1 MCISGET
8 YGNRDC
14 VPRCT
19 SFLLSNAL
27 LDLKRVDKWDK
38 CLKYRRNNHFQE
50 SPRTYLFKYCDLPQ
64 EDEGLKTKLVA
75 IWKGLGFVDED
86 IPSDDEAM
94 KKQCR
99 IIMIQQTMQPSSLQ
113 DHAFLICTKS

>member
-1 MCISGET
+1 MSLCVFLERLT
-8 YGNRDC
+8 GNRDC
-14 VPRCT
+14 VPRYI
-19 SFLLSNAL
+19 SFLLSNVL
-27 LDLKRVDKWDK
+27 PDLKRVDK
-38 CLKYRRNNHFQE
+38 CLKYRRNNHFLE
-50 SPRTYLFKYCDLPQ
+50 NPRTYLFKYCVLPR

-99 IIMIQQTMQPSSLQ
+99 IIMIKQTMQPSSLQ
-113 DHAFLICTKS
+113 DHAF